1 MADIIIKEE
10 AEQQQSWYNRADAS
24 ANFIDRLRLI
34 PRLLMIC
41 YGYVFWETT
50 QWFMSLPEPTGPQ
63 AAFVSTVVGAGAAW
77 FGLYV
82 GGSASTS
89 KKK

>member
-1 MADIIIKEE
+1 MADIIIKEGKE
-10 AEQQQSWYNRADAS
+10 EPQSWYNRADAS
-24 ANFIDRLRLI
+24 ASFMDRLRLI

-41 YGYVFWETT
+41 YGYVFWATT
-50 QWFMSLPEPTGPQ
+50 QWFMALPDPTGPQ

-82 GGSASTS
+82 GGSAG